1 MRIRK
6 EAEARLEMAHEEYLG
21 YDVDEETGIISDEGK
36 ELPDD
41 VIKPMGIAE
50 AILAYYFR
58 STPSHDMS
66 DLDTKE
72 IAKWAFRLTGVKTSE
87 ADVKKEIKR
96 ARKDLN
102 VSMKIGW
109 KFFLD
114 LTGRLSVISDRK
126 MPYMVQGNFDVDPRH
141 VWARLRK
148 AGVRG

>member
-50 AILAYYFR
+50 AILAHYFR
-58 STPSHDMS
+58 SEPSYDMS

-87 ADVKKEIKR
+87 ADVKKEIKK
-96 ARKDLN
+96 ARKYLN
-102 VSMKIGW
+102 ISMKIGN

-114 LTGRLSVISDRK
+114 LTDRLREISDRK
-126 MPYMVQGNFDVDPRH
+126 LPDMVEGGFSEDPRI